1 MTKETSIFDG
11 LWCLIRHASLYGCS
25 IPQGNFG
32 RAQPRLALV
41 SKHDQNKI
49 GVHSVDYKGTF
60 SERAKGMSA
69 EPLWGGGFRR
79 QNPEGPPAK
88 EVHRAVDP
96 FRRDVAREQ
105 PLSNEGTMALDFVR
119 PRSQLSLDDLP
130 NEILFAIFKQLLRID
145 PITLL
150 GAIPGTSHR
159 LRSIAFN
166 TIGTAP
172 SFEDLYNAETRKRLH
187 GYIEKWESPLSL
199 QLAARFPM
207 ISDLVKMISVSNS
220 FQEPSIV
227 SAFAANFDADL
238 ADETRGGL
246 RLELQAAKALLAA
259 YKKTPEAIK
268 KGAEAVL
275 EYVCDPDRI
284 NGSDRFGR
292 TPLAIAIQY
301 NSVAAVKHLL
311 ARGAFVNYRVDDFWT
326 EEKSTLLALACV
338 HASQEIVGALVGSG
352 RCNPNFRDEDYGTAL
367 NWLADLGR
375 KDDMTFLIEQ
385 CKKNGLQIDLE
396 EMDDSGQTALALA
409 CRGNSPS
416 CAEYLIEQGARTDV
430 LNNSGLTPLALAC
443 LGLSR
448 FNFSGIVNRE
458 CDTDA
463 EARRLEL
470 VQMLIRKGVNVDVT
484 ALISAVMQ
492 NVATKKRECR
502 ETAKKIEDLVVAKLK
517 TQPNA
522 PVVFHGALFSVF
534 LKQEYG
540 LGEYGIDCKK
550 RLVELGTGI
559 LTPDALNQALR
570 NAIEVARPFSDERR
584 RYFQALKK
592 AGADPNILID
602 LDRETLLTHLVKEYY
617 DEDLQAGILIGS
629 LYLMYKMLVDLGA
642 DPSLRNANGDTPLD
656 LVETFYA
663 GNPSLDRFLA
673 KVKVDPL
680 PDWQDPV

>member
-1 MTKETSIFDG
+1 MTKETSISDG
-11 LWCLIRHASLYGCS
+11 LWRLIRHASLYGCS

-32 RAQPRLALV
+32 RAQPRMALV

-49 GVHSVDYKGTF
+49 GVHSVYYKDTF

-69 EPLWGGGFRR
+69 
-79 QNPEGPPAK
+79 
-88 EVHRAVDP
+88 DP
-96 FRRDVAREQ
+96 FRRDDKRQAPGE
-105 PLSNEGTMALDFVR
+105 PISNEGTMALDFVR
-119 PRSQLSLDDLP
+119 PRGQLSLEGLP
-130 NEILFAIFKQLLRID
+130 KEILFMIFKQLLRID

-159 LRSIAFN
+159 LRSIASN
-166 TIGTAP
+166 TIGKVP
-172 SFEDLYNAETRKRLH
+172 SKLQSYLQNTQ
-187 GYIEKWESPLSL
+187 SPLAF
-199 QLAARFPM
+199 QLAVRFPR
-207 ISDLVKMISVSNS
+207 ISDLVKTISFANKSHG
-220 FQEPSIV
+220 PSIV
-227 SAFAANFDADL
+227 SALAAKFNDADL

-246 RLELQAAKALLAA
+246 EREAAKALLAA
-259 YKKTPEAIK
+259 YKKNPEAIR

-284 NGSDRFGR
+284 NESDRFGR
-292 TPLAIAIQY
+292 TPLAMAIQY
-301 NSVAAVKHLL
+301 NSLAAVKHLL
-311 ARGAFVNYRVDDFWT
+311 TKGAKVNYRVDDFWT

-416 CAEYLIEQGARTDV
+416 CAEYLIEQGAITDV
-430 LNNSGLTPLALAC
+430 LNNSGLNLLALAC

-470 VQMLIRKGVNVDVT
+470 VQMLIRKGVNVDEL

-492 NVATKKRECR
+492 NVATERPECR
-502 ETAKKIEDLVVAKLK
+502 ETAKKIEDLVVSKLK
-517 TQPNA
+517 VQGNERI
-522 PVVFHGALFSVF
+522 VFTFALQSRLLRRAMTDEHYF
-534 LKQEYG
+534 G
-540 LGEYGIDCKK
+540 CKK

-584 RYFQALKK
+584 RYFQALKT
-592 AGADPNILID
+592 AGANFNILMD
-602 LDRETLLTHLVKEYY
+602 LDRETVLTQLVKKYY
-617 DEDLQAGILIGS
+617 SQVQGAGILIGS
-629 LYLMYKMLVDLGA
+629 LYLMYKTLVDLGA
-642 DPSLRNANGDTPLD
+642 NPLIRNKNRNTPLD
-656 LVETFYA
+656 LVKTFYQ

-673 KVKVDPL
+673 KVKVDPM